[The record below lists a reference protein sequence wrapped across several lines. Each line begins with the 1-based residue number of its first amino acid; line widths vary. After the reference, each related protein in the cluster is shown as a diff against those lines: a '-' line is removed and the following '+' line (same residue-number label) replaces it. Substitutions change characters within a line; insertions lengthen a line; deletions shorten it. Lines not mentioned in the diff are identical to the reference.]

1 MSMDLKSRVRVD
13 LIKARKGRNR
23 METIVL
29 SSLLSEIRN
38 KEIELGR
45 DLDDQDVTK
54 VITKAVKQRKESSRL
69 MLSGGRPELADK
81 ELEELTLL
89 QEYLPT
95 GLSESEIRSVVQG
108 AIKEGFDPVE
118 DEALNISNSVDYGS
132 DVNGMVRS
140 MWNKT
145 SMQTWL
151 KKFP

>member
-54 VITKAVKQRKESSRL
+54 VITKAVNQRK
-69 MLSGGRPELADK
+69 
-81 ELEELTLL
+81 
-89 QEYLPT
+89 
-95 GLSESEIRSVVQG
+95 
-108 AIKEGFDPVE
+108 
-118 DEALNISNSVDYGS
+118 
-132 DVNGMVRS
+132 
-140 MWNKT
+140 
-145 SMQTWL
+145 
-151 KKFP
+151 

>member
-69 MLSGGRPELADK
+69 MLSGGRPEWA
-81 ELEELTLL
+81 ERGLEEI
-89 QEYLPT
+89 QI
-95 GLSESEIRSVVQG
+95 IREKHQ
-108 AIKEGFDPVE
+108 
-118 DEALNISNSVDYGS
+118 
-132 DVNGMVRS
+132 NG
-140 MWNKT
+140 
-145 SMQTWL
+145 
-151 KKFP
+151 